1 MAQLYQNR
9 HKNAESHLFG
19 DEPPPEHYEIA
30 PETIQGL
37 RDANNNR
44 RKAMESNLFSPES
57 KPNVQNTQISS
68 SPDSDNRYKNLESHL
83 AFGATPTPQ
92 NQPQFSQPNQISNAK
107 YQAPSY
113 TNQKPRYQPPQMPP
127 PQIHLKPK
135 LQPLAPA
142 PNQDEY
148 NFRQSTNQATSLLKQ
163 FRQNQDQ
170 TTQQFTQLPAQ
181 PQQQTRVQI
190 SQMDYNSIPNLSE
203 NLAQIDNSLPS
214 ISPRKFV
221 IEDRNNQNNDNQ
233 QQPQLARQPITT
245 PRHPTFIYT
254 QVKETQ
260 LPTFQVSDL
269 VQNSQ
274 IPQLS
279 PFPNFDFDLAPIDNN
294 FAFAVK
300 PLTSSGQR
308 YPKKLNL
315 NNSAGTEM
323 KKMRDELEK
332 DAQQFDTRIKR
343 IEKVEIVQPMRPVTP
358 AADDP
363 PTLDF
368 SFATPRSMW
377 NLDRRPNT
385 DSNPSRRGRGKS
397 EVPDL
402 NLTNTMNE
410 GGSAN
415 NNNNGYYDDAA
426 AAYNNNDD
434 DDDGGGAGLMSTQSD
449 FIYLDNQNM
458 D

>member
-44 RKAMESNLFSPES
+44 RKAMESNLFSSES
-57 KPNVQNTQISS
+57 KPNVQVPASS
-68 SPDSDNRYKNLESHL
+68 
-83 AFGATPTPQ
+83 Q
-92 NQPQFSQPNQISNAK
+92 NQPQLSQPNQIPNQK
-107 YQAPSY
+107 YQQPAY
-113 TNQKPRYQPPQMPP
+113 TNQKPRYQPPHMPP
-127 PQIHLKPK
+127 AQIYLKPK

-142 PNQDEY
+142 PNQDDY
-148 NFRQSTNQATSLLKQ
+148 NFRQSTNQSTSLLKQ
-163 FRQNQDQ
+163 FRQAQDQ
-170 TTQQFTQLPAQ
+170 SPQEFSQLPPPPS
-181 PQQQTRVQI
+181 PQQQQQQI
-190 SQMDYNSIPNLSE
+190 RSQLSKIDYSTMPNLNE

-221 IEDRNNQNNDNQ
+221 IDDRATQSIDNQ
-233 QQPQLARQPITT
+233 PQPQPQPTRATIST

-260 LPTFQVSDL
+260 LPSFQVADL
-269 VQNSQ
+269 VQNGQ
-274 IPQLS
+274 VPQLS

-294 FAFAVK
+294 FTFVVK

-315 NNSAGTEM
+315 NNTAGSEM
-323 KKMRDELEK
+323 KKMRDELER
-332 DAQQFDTRIKR
+332 DSQQFDTRIKR
-343 IEKVEIVQPMRPVTP
+343 IEKVEIVQPMRPVT
-358 AADDP
+358 AVADDP

-368 SFATPRSMW
+368 SFATPRNMW

-385 DSNPSRRGRGKS
+385 NSNENERGRRSNRKS

-402 NLTNTMNE
+402 SLTNTMNE
-410 GGSAN
+410 GDIANDN
-415 NNNNGYYDDAA
+415 NNYY
-426 AAYNNNDD
+426 
-434 DDDGGGAGLMSTQSD
+434 DGGGNYNDDADEGGPSLMSTQSD
-449 FIYLDNQNM
+449 FIYLDNHNLE
-458 D
+458 

>member
-44 RKAMESNLFSPES
+44 RRAMESNLFAGES
-57 KPNVQNTQISS
+57 KPTIQNAQNTL

-83 AFGATPTPQ
+83 AFGATPSPQ
-92 NQPQFSQPNQISNAK
+92 IQPQLSQPNQVQNTK
-107 YQAPSY
+107 YQPPYY

-148 NFRQSTNQATSLLKQ
+148 NFRQNANQGTSLLKQ

-170 TTQQFTQLPAQ
+170 QNMQPGFSQMPAQ
-181 PQQQTRVQI
+181 QPLRPAI
-190 SQMDYNSIPNLSE
+190 SQIDYSSIPNLTE

-214 ISPRKFV
+214 ISPRKFLV
-221 IEDRNNQNNDNQ
+221 EDKTNQNVVNQ
-233 QQPQLARQPITT
+233 QQPQTTRAPLST

-260 LPTFQVSDL
+260 IPTFQVSDL

-274 IPQLS
+274 VPQLS

-294 FAFAVK
+294 FAFVVK

-315 NNSAGTEM
+315 NNSAGSEM

-332 DAQQFDTRIKR
+332 DAQQFDSRIKR

-377 NLDRRPNT
+377 NLDRRLNAN
-385 DSNPSRRGRGKS
+385 SNENGRKS
-397 EVPDL
+397 NIKSDVPDL
-402 NLTNTMNE
+402 NFTNTVNRDDH
-410 GGSAN
+410 AN
-415 NNNNGYYDDAA
+415 NEVYQGGNG
-426 AAYNNNDD
+426 YNNNDD
-434 DDDGGGAGLMSTQSD
+434 DNDDGGGAGLMSTQSD
-449 FIYLDNQNM
+449 FIYLDNQDLN
-458 D
+458 